1 MSLELKQVTKRYP
14 NGAIGALDVSLR
26 VDGGE
31 FVAFFGPSG
40 SGKTSL
46 LQMMGLLMPP
56 DEGEV
61 WIGESGWTNC
71 LREPGGRAAH
81 QARVRVPERGVASL
95 LSAQENVDVAMR
107 LLNVSARKAKPRVKA
122 ALESVNMENRADHRP
137 DELSG
142 GEQQRVAIARGL
154 VHEPGYLLCDEP
166 TGELD
171 TSTGAEILGLLRDI
185 AATGTT
191 VVMATH
197 DPAALDYV
205 DRALFVQSGTLHLPD
220 RAELSLWLKEGQPSS
235 RCSRISG
242 LDTQNSLPSGSAMIV
257 QWKPWT
263 SWSATREPPSDST

>member
-1 MSLELKQVTKRYP
+1 MSLELKHVTKRYP

-26 VDGGE
+26 VDDGE

-46 LQMMGLLMPP
+46 LQMIGLLMPP

-61 WIGESGWTNC
+61 WIGDE
-71 LREPGGRAAH
+71 
-81 QARVRVPERGVASL
+81 RVDQMSEGAGAVVRRTQLGFVFQSAGLLSL
-95 LSAQENVDVAMR
+95 LSAEENVDVAMR

-122 ALESVNMENRADHRP
+122 ALASVNMDERADHRP

-171 TSTGAEILGLLRDI
+171 TATGAEILGLLREI

-197 DPAALDYV
+197 DPAALDFV

-220 RAELSLWLKEGQPSS
+220 RAELSLWLKEGQT
-235 RCSRISG
+235 I
-242 LDTQNSLPSGSAMIV
+242 QSL
-257 QWKPWT
+257 Q
-263 SWSATREPPSDST
+263 